1 MRLERVTSA
10 AHPMYTQAMALYK
23 KSFPPYE
30 QREAPSQECILG
42 EEDYNFALVYDG
54 KLFVGLVLYWEAAE
68 YLYIEHFT
76 FCRLCETIVMGGGRW
91 ICWRNSAKL

>member
-1 MRLERVTSA
+1 
-10 AHPMYTQAMALYK
+10 MYEIRTCDLCRTPDVYAGNGIVK

-68 YLYIEHFT
+68 
-76 FCRLCETIVMGGGRW
+76 
-91 ICWRNSAKL
+91 